1 MDVISQL
8 VALRRREHDCTVAIL
23 EALLVCHRT
32 RRHVDHGYRNLF
44 VFMVEHLD
52 YSKAAAS
59 RRLRAV
65 RCAAKFPVAL
75 MWLRERRVSLSALA
89 KAAAVLDRCESADA
103 LLALV
108 EGRTEDEVELVIAR
122 ERPVVRPAERIE
134 PVFVKPVAGP
144 SMFEET
150 GTEPDAG
157 DACVWSS
164 EARSEEGRVRSNESE
179 RTIASAPV
187 TPASPEPRAEERVTL
202 KFSITSEQY
211 AAFERARAIVSR
223 KTGRVPTLEEC
234 FAEFVGLYLERKA
247 PKVRAQA
254 GSAPDQAESKA
265 EQVEAPSAETSSEDI
280 SPTKVDILT
289 SGSGRNQTSIEVA
302 NRSSQVEKRSRHIP
316 QATRD
321 HVFHRDGERCTYVG
335 PTGRRCTA
343 TTNLQIDHVT
353 PFARGGT
360 HEANNLRLLCA
371 EHNRRW
377 AELLFGARES

>member
-1 MDVISQL
+1 
-8 VALRRREHDCTVAIL
+8 
-23 EALLVCHRT
+23 
-32 RRHVDHGYRNLF
+32 
-44 VFMVEHLD
+44 
-52 YSKAAAS
+52 
-59 RRLRAV
+59 V

-144 SMFEET
+144 SMFEE
-150 GTEPDAG
+150 GVTEPDAG
-157 DACVWSS
+157 DA
-164 EARSEEGRVRSNESE
+164 RVRSNESE
-179 RTIASAPV
+179 RTVASAPV
-187 TPASPEPRAEERVTL
+187 TQAPPEPRAEERVTL

-234 FAEFVGLYLERKA
+234 FEEFVGLYLERKA
-247 PKVRAQA
+247 PKVRAQG
-254 GSAPDQAESKA
+254 GSAPSQAESKA
-265 EQVEAPSAETSSEDI
+265 GKDDAPSSSTSGEDTR
-280 SPTKVDILT
+280 PKVDIET

-353 PFARGGT
+353 PFACGGT
-360 HEANNLRLLCA
+360 HDPANLRLLCA
-371 EHNRRW
+371 EHNRRC
-377 AELLFGARES
+377 AELVFGAWET

>member
-108 EGRTEDEVELVIAR
+108 EGRTEDEVERVIAR
-122 ERPVVRPAERIE
+122 ERPVVRPIEKIE

-150 GTEPDAG
+150 EPDAG
-157 DACVWSS
+157 DA
-164 EARSEEGRVRSNESE
+164 RVRSNESE
-179 RTIASAPV
+179 RTVASAPV
-187 TPASPEPRAEERVTL
+187 GPAPLTEERVTL

-234 FAEFVGLYLERKA
+234 FEEFVGLYLERKA
-247 PKVRAQA
+247 PKVRAQG
-254 GSAPDQAESKA
+254 GSAPSQAEK
-265 EQVEAPSAETSSEDI
+265 VDAPSAAASSNI
-280 SPTKVDILT
+280 SPTKVDIET
-289 SGSGRNQTSIEVA
+289 SGSGRNQTSIGVT
-302 NRSSQVEKRSRHIP
+302 NRSSHVEKHSRHIP

-353 PFARGGT
+353 PFACGGT
-360 HEANNLRLLCA
+360 HDPANLRLLCA
-371 EHNRRW
+371 EHNRRC
-377 AELLFGARES
+377 AELVFGAWET